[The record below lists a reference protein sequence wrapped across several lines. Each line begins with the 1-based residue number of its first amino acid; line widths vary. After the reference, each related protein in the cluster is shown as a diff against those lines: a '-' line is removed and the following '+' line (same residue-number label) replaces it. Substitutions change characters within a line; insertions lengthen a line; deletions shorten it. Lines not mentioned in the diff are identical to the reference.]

1 MVLSRRKSSSLE
13 RWTCDSEGRGF
24 ESRPFRFQLTTLGKL
39 FTHVCFCHQA
49 RYFGTGQGAV
59 MPCGWEGNR
68 RSGVALAMRHRLQ
81 WFIHL
86 RAHGL
91 RKGDVT
97 PPTVLTLWHF
107 FFTQVFTS
115 DGISIGLSVFARL
128 TVVPTRQTHTH
139 ARTHTHVTASV
150 AIARISCY
158 ACDTAKKYIINK
170 CHTIRHET
178 LF

>member
-13 RWTCDSEGRGF
+13 RWTCDSEGRWF

-49 RYFGTGQGAV
+49 RYFGTGQEAV

-68 RSGVALAMRHRLQ
+68 RFGVALAMRHRLQ
-81 WFIHL
+81 WFIQL

-91 RKGDVT
+91 RKGDGT

-107 FFTQVFTS
+107 FLHKSSHQTAS
-115 DGISIGLSVFARL
+115 RSVYPFSHGSL
-128 TVVPTRQTHTH
+128 LCQPDTHTHTH
-139 ARTHTHVTASV
+139 ARTHTS
-150 AIARISCY
+150 R
-158 ACDTAKKYIINK
+158 
-170 CHTIRHET
+170 R
-178 LF
+178 L